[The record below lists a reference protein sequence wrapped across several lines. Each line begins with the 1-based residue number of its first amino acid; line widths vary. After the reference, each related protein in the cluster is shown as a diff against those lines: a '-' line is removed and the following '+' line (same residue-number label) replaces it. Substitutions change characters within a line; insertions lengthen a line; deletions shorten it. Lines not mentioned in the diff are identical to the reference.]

1 MPHPRQERAVRT
13 RERILRAAAEVFD
26 EFGFHGGSISRI
38 VRRAGTTMGAVYH
51 HFSSKEDLARAVM
64 AEQDADLYFP
74 PGEDGLQRLLDM
86 TMEVARQLRIN
97 VLFRA
102 GVRLAVE
109 QGDFGMRES
118 APYELWIKRFTE
130 QLVAAER
137 RGELLPGVDVEDFA
151 RTLVGAYNGTQ
162 LLSEISTGRADLI
175 ERIAAMWR
183 YLLPGVASPEA
194 ISQLQI
200 EAAPEGPRP

>member
-1 MPHPRQERAVRT
+1 MSQPRQERAVRT
-13 RERILRAAAEVFD
+13 RERIIRAAAEVFD
-26 EFGFHGGSISRI
+26 ESGFSGGSISKI
-38 VRRAGTTMGAVYH
+38 VNRAGTTMGAMYH
-51 HFSSKEDLARAVM
+51 HFSSKEDVARAVM
-64 AEQDADLYFP
+64 AEQDADLDFP
-74 PGEDGLQRLLDM
+74 PGEDGLQRLLDIS
-86 TMEVARQLRIN
+86 MELARQLRTS

-130 QLVAAER
+130 QLVAAEK
-137 RGELLPGVDVEDFA
+137 RGDLLPGVDVEDFA
-151 RTLVGAYNGTQ
+151 RALVGAYSGTQ

-183 YLLPGVASPEA
+183 YLLPGIASPEI
-194 ISQLQI
+194 ISRLRI
-200 EAAPEGPRP
+200 EAGPEGSSA